1 MAYVEGI
8 PLDAYCRFRERNLKQ
23 ILDIFRS

>member
-8 PLDAYCRFRERNLKQ
+8 PLDLYCRFRERKLKR